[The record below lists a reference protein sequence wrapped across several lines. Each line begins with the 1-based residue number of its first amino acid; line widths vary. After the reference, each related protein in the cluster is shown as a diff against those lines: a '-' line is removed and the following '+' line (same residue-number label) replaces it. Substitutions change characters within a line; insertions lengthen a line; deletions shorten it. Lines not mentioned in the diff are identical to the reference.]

1 MIYDLIKLS
10 ALPPKDPIDWLAA
23 CPHSYLIVRSDKND
37 PQKNGQLVLQTLITE
52 WETHG

>member
-1 MIYDLIKLS
+1 MIYDLIRLS
-10 ALPPKDPIDWLAA
+10 ALPPKNPIDWLDD
-23 CPHSYLIVRSDKND
+23 CPQSNLIVRSDKND